1 MLNTTYTNNSAC
13 YRIFKARPNASKRLI
28 ILPHAGGSASYFRHW
43 ANIADSDLEVVV
55 VQYPGRENR
64 MAEPLI
70 SDMDRLVGNL
80 ATGLKAILN
89 KPYILFGHSM
99 GGGIAYELAERIQ
112 AYRYPPPTQL
122 VVSAV
127 EGPSC
132 HHATEVHKA
141 PDEVMLNE
149 LKRLNGTEVDLNAL
163 PELLEMML
171 PLLRNDY
178 QLIET
183 YQPNLNAPKLQLPIT
198 VMLGSTDTEL
208 TYEEAQAW
216 QQVSSQPINIE
227 VYEGGH
233 FYLANHVEAI
243 LTHLGTLFPVQ
254 KTWLCAP

>member
-1 MLNTTYTNNSAC
+1 MRSFVELYFKQGMDSGGHHQYTNNSAC

-28 ILPHAGGSASYFRHW
+28 ILPHAGGSTSYFRHW

-80 ATGLKAILN
+80 ATDLKAILN

-99 GGGIAYELAERIQ
+99 GGGIACELAMRIQ

-141 PDEVMLNE
+141 PKSCLMSLNV
-149 LKRLNGTEVDLNAL
+149 LMVRRLISM
-163 PELLEMML
+163 PF
-171 PLLRNDY
+171 
-178 QLIET
+178 Q
-183 YQPNLNAPKLQLPIT
+183 
-198 VMLGSTDTEL
+198 S
-208 TYEEAQAW
+208 
-216 QQVSSQPINIE
+216 
-227 VYEGGH
+227 
-233 FYLANHVEAI
+233 
-243 LTHLGTLFPVQ
+243 
-254 KTWLCAP
+254 C

>member
-1 MLNTTYTNNSAC
+1 MLNATHTNNGAC
-13 YRIFKARPNASKRLI
+13 YRIFKACPNASKRLI

-43 ANIADSDLEVVV
+43 ANVADPDLEIVV

-64 MAEPLI
+64 MAEPLV
-70 SDMDRLVGNL
+70 SDMNRLVSTL
-80 ATGLKAILN
+80 ATGLKPLLN

-99 GGGIAYELAERIQ
+99 GGGIAYELAMRIQ
-112 AYRYPPPTQL
+112 AYRYPAPTQL

-132 HHATEVHKA
+132 HHATEIHKA
-141 PDEVMLNE
+141 SDNEMLNE
-149 LKRLNGTEVDLNAL
+149 LKRLNGTGVDLNAY
-163 PELLEMML
+163 PELLDMML

-183 YQPNLNAPKLQLPIT
+183 YRPNLDAPKLKHPLT

-208 TYEEAQAW
+208 TYEEAEAW
-216 QQVSSQPINIE
+216 QQMCTQPINIE
-227 VYEGGH
+227 TYEGGH
-233 FYLANHVEAI
+233 FYLADHIEAI
-243 LTHLGTLFPVQ
+243 LAHLNTLFPPQ